1 MQKVIIFSQLFYF
14 RNCLKKKKIILEI
27 TVWLTVQ
34 PCPLQGRI
42 SFYMTNY
49 GEEGTHIGSAA
60 ALDPNDLVFGQ
71 YREAG
76 KNEMWFRSGFS
87 PNYYSSIF
95 LVHCS
100 YEHFNCNQN
109 SWPLQ
114 CSFLHLLLL
123 LLLSQMSSR
132 QHLKLNKLF
141 CSMVKWLLQKK
152 TCLYENLTRIF
163 IAYKLSSSGFQ
174 KLVKFSQI
182 NKIQWVK
189 NYLPQCHTV

>member
-1 MQKVIIFSQLFYF
+1 
-14 RNCLKKKKIILEI
+14 
-27 TVWLTVQ
+27 
-34 PCPLQGRI
+34 
-42 SFYMTNY
+42 MTNY

-76 KNEMWFRSGFS
+76 KNEMWFRLGFS

-189 NYLPQCHTV
+189 NLFASVPHSITSCRLTGISSAPSHSLRFYQSNKTLAYLIKRSFQAC